1 MVADDRWS
9 RERHERLR
17 QRRVEC
23 QARWTSD
30 SADIVVQT
38 PCIRGME
45 DIDNGEI
52 NSILLRQTA
61 VDTEVYY
68 RVLN

>member
-1 MVADDRWS
+1 MTAG
-9 RERHERLR
+9 
-17 QRRVEC
+17 VENGMSAC
-23 QARWTSD
+23 ASIASNAKHVGLQTP
-30 SADIVVQT
+30 ADIVVQT
-38 PCIRGME
+38 PCIRDME
-45 DIDNGEI
+45 GVNNGKI